1 MHGATTEPSR
11 GYDATD
17 GDHRPSSPRTEPD
30 GDNGRTT
37 PRGRREE
44 ILDGASEMFAEHGYN
59 GSSLRE
65 ISAHIGISTRG
76 C

>member
-1 MHGATTEPSR
+1 
-11 GYDATD
+11 
-17 GDHRPSSPRTEPD
+17 
-30 GDNGRTT
+30 
-37 PRGRREE
+37 
-44 ILDGASEMFAEHGYN
+44 MFAEHGYN

>member
-1 MHGATTEPSR
+1 MPGAAPEPSR
-11 GYDATD
+11 GHDATG
-17 GDHRPSSPRTEPD
+17 GDHRSAPPRTGPD
-30 GDNGRTT
+30 GEHLRTPT
-37 PRGRREE
+37 RGRREE